1 MYRICK
7 TRPWTSFQDPYA
19 FEFHRLHI
27 PEPTAAIT
35 SKGIEKKCPTHT
47 HTQREMA
54 SSDSK
59 NDVEVYVGAWQF
71 VENHLGA

>member
-1 MYRICK
+1 M
-7 TRPWTSFQDPYA
+7 
-19 FEFHRLHI
+19 

-35 SKGIEKKCPTHT
+35 SKSIEKKCPTHT
-47 HTQREMA
+47 HTHTEMA

-59 NDVEVYVGAWQF
+59 NDVEVYVGTWQF